1 MSHEYGVHE
10 RQQIIDE
17 IVSCMATG
25 QEHGDIQRIQTEHR
39 LKLVEFWDIQ
49 LGSSVLEIGC
59 GQGDTT
65 AVLAWATGSDG
76 CVHGIDVAARDY
88 GSPITVGDSANVLL
102 SSKLGAP
109 IRMEYEV
116 DVLNPDTQ
124 FPEDAFDYV
133 VISHASWYM
142 ASFEELR
149 QILERVRHWGK
160 RLCFAEW
167 DTRIQHIQQFP
178 HLLAVLIQAKYEC
191 FKENSTA
198 NIRTLFTVDDIHRV
212 AAEAGWIIEREQSIQ
227 SEHLQD
233 GQWETNMVLD
243 AYKDEL
249 EALSDIPDKLRSL
262 IESEVRMLEHSVQQ
276 TDQISSMSTYVFV
289 ASRDVSVR

>member
-1 MSHEYGVHE
+1 MSQEYEIDE
-10 RQQIIDE
+10 RQRIVDE

-25 QEHGDIQRIQTEHR
+25 QEHKDVQRIQTEHR
-39 LKLVEFWDIQ
+39 LKLVEFWSIQ
-49 LGSSVLEIGC
+49 PGDTVLEIGC

-76 CVHGIDVAARDY
+76 VVHGIDVATRDY
-88 GSPITVGDSANVLL
+88 GSPITVGDSANYLL
-102 SSKLGAP
+102 DSKLGAP
-109 IRMEYEV
+109 IQMDYEV
-116 DVLNPDTQ
+116 DVLNADTH

-167 DTRIQHIQQFP
+167 DTRIEHIQQFP

-212 AAEAGWIIEREQSIQ
+212 AAEAGWSIEREQSIESVQ
-227 SEHLQD
+227 LQD
-233 GQWETNMVLD
+233 GQWETDMVLNT
-243 AYKDEL
+243 YEDEL
-249 EALSDIPDKLRSL
+249 DALFDVPDKLRSL

-276 TDQISSMSTYVFV
+276 TDVIGSMATYVFV
-289 ASRDVSVR
+289 ASRDM

>member
-10 RQQIIDE
+10 RQQILDE
-17 IVSCMATG
+17 IVNCMATA
-25 QEHGDIQRIQTEHR
+25 QEHMDVQRIQTEHR

-49 LGSSVLEIGC
+49 PGSSVLEIGC

-76 CVHGIDVAARDY
+76 YVHGIDVATRDY

-102 SSKLGAP
+102 ASKLGAS

-149 QILERVRHWGK
+149 QILKRVRHWGK

-191 FKENSTA
+191 FKENSNA

-227 SEHLQD
+227 SVHLQD
-233 GQWETNMVLD
+233 GQWETDMVLD

-276 TDQISSMSTYVFV
+276 TDQIGSMATYVFV
-289 ASRDVSVR
+289 ASRSVSVE